1 MTKSENKVLETE
13 VVIFPVKCVEENTTN
28 NTVNETENEISDGE
42 KQADRAA
49 ALNDRF
55 SRLKKS
61 LRKKSVSIL

>member
-1 MTKSENKVLETE
+1 MTKGENKVLETK
-13 VVIFPVKCVEENTTN
+13 VVIFPVKFAQENTTN

-55 SRLKKS
+55 SRLRNS